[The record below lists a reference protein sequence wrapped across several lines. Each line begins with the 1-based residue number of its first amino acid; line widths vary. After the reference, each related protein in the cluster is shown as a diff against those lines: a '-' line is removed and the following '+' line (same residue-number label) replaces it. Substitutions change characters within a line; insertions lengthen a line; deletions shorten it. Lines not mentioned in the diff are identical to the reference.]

1 LSQCASQLYHQ
12 LKQRIMSAM
21 IVIAIIV
28 LGVSLYD
35 YFDSKDWQQIT
46 CVDRINVV
54 FEERNKKYGA
64 YSIRRDYNDLV
75 LFIVLGLVGLVAIAT
90 IVNTG
95 MSMTTT
101 ELALPVVELDT
112 TLMTLEA
119 PPMDHIETIPTP
131 YKIVGG
137 GGSGTPDN
145 SKYDPTPNDML
156 QDPGIMPSVTPFK
169 PGKGNKNN
177 GKNPNEEAS
186 TTVKSPFSGT
196 GGSGGGDKGGKGKG
210 FGNDTGPS
218 EGPGFGPGKG
228 TKVRKWTSEPSVSS
242 IKSDENC
249 SVYLRIKF
257 DEDGNVVGT
266 PVYDRGKSSTNNT
279 VIINEV
285 IRLVKLQ
292 AKIEKDPGSPVIE
305 KTRGFDLLAN

>member
-1 LSQCASQLYHQ
+1 
-12 LKQRIMSAM
+12 MSAM

-75 LFIVLGLVGLVAIAT
+75 LFILLGLVGLVAIAT

-95 MSMTTT
+95 LSMTT
-101 ELALPVVELDT
+101 EQLALPVVEMDT
-112 TLMTLEA
+112 TLLTLEA
-119 PPMDHIETIPTP
+119 PPEDHIETVPTP

-156 QDPGIMPSVTPFK
+156 QEPGFMPTVTTIKK

-186 TTVKSPFSGT
+186 TTVKNPFSKGT

-218 EGPGFGPGKG
+218 EGPGFGPNKGG
-228 TKVRKWTSEPSVSS
+228 TKIRKTLSNPSGSS
-242 IKSDENC
+242 IQSDEDCKVVLKVSFNA
-249 SVYLRIKF
+249 
-257 DEDGNVVGT
+257 DGDVIGT
-266 PVYDRGKSSTNNT
+266 PINDRAKSTTNNSM
-279 VIINEV
+279 IINEI

-292 AKIEKDPGSPVIE
+292 TKIDKDPGAPVFVRSFTYNIS
-305 KTRGFDLLAN
+305 AN

>member
-1 LSQCASQLYHQ
+1 
-12 LKQRIMSAM
+12 MSAM

-75 LFIVLGLVGLVAIAT
+75 LFILLGFVGLVAIAT

-95 MSMTTT
+95 LSMTT
-101 ELALPVVELDT
+101 EQLALPVVELDT
-112 TLMTLEA
+112 TLLTLEA
-119 PPMDHIETIPTP
+119 PPEDHIETVPTP

-156 QDPGIMPSVTPFK
+156 QEPGFMPSVTTIKK

-177 GKNPNEEAS
+177 GKNPNEESS

-196 GGSGGGDKGGKGKG
+196 GGSGGGNKGGQGNG
-210 FGNDTGPS
+210 FGNDNGN
-218 EGPGFGPGKG
+218 GFGNGPNGNG
-228 TKVRKWTSEPSVSS
+228 GGSKVRKALGQPSVSS
-242 IKSDENC
+242 IQSDENC
-249 SVYLRIKF
+249 KVVLKVRF
-257 DEDGNVVGT
+257 DANGDVVGT
-266 PVYDRGKSSTNNT
+266 PVYDRAKSTTNNT

-285 IRLVKLQ
+285 IRLVKMYTKL
-292 AKIEKDPGSPVIE
+292 EKDPGAAVVE
-305 KTRGFDLLAN
+305 KSFSYNISAN

>member
-1 LSQCASQLYHQ
+1 
-12 LKQRIMSAM
+12 MSAM

-75 LFIVLGLVGLVAIAT
+75 LFILLGLVGLVAIAT

-95 MSMTTT
+95 LSMTT
-101 ELALPVVELDT
+101 EQLALPVVELDT
-112 TLMTLEA
+112 TLLTLEA
-119 PPMDHIETIPTP
+119 PPEDHIETVPTP

-156 QDPGIMPSVTPFK
+156 QEPGFMPTVTTIKK

-186 TTVKSPFSGT
+186 TTVKSPFSGGT

-218 EGPGFGPGKG
+218 EGPGFGPNKGG
-228 TKVRKWTSEPSVSS
+228 TKIRKLLKKPSVSS
-242 IKSDENC
+242 IQSDENC
-249 SVYLRIKF
+249 TVALKIRF
-257 DEDGNVVGT
+257 NADGDVVGT
-266 PVYDRGKSSTNNT
+266 PIYDRTNSTTNNT

-285 IRLVKLQ
+285 IRLVKLEM
-292 AKIEKDPGSPVIE
+292 KIEKDPGSAVVE
-305 KTRGFDLLAN
+305 KPFKFSISAN